1 MSQLDKPQ
9 RPPMIDFNGVCFSK
23 YFTENWDKVQNFTAR
38 PEDILIAT
46 YPKAGTTWVSFI
58 IDSLYFDQTC
68 PERSMSVPLTQRVP
82 FLDIAVPSQPS
93 GTELADQ
100 FKTSPRLIKSHL
112 PVQFVPKSF
121 WENNCRIVYVARNAK
136 DSAVSYFHFT
146 RMNFAQ
152 PDPGD
157 WSTYLKSFMNGK
169 VVFGSWYD
177 HVNNWWK
184 RKEIYERIHFMF
196 YEDLIEDTLQEIRKL
211 CDFLGLSPSAE
222 ELEKIK
228 AAAMFDNMRQNKM
241 ISYSTA
247 KMMDQKVSPF
257 LRKGKVGDW
266 RNHFTV
272 SQNEEFDED
281 YKQKMKG
288 SELFFRTE
296 V

>member
-1 MSQLDKPQ
+1 MSQEEKPQ
-9 RPPMIDFNGVCFSK
+9 RPPLVNYHGVCFSK
-23 YFTENWDKVQNFTAR
+23 YFTENWERVQSFNAR

-58 IDSLYFDQTC
+58 IDLLYFDQTY
-68 PERSMSVPLTQRVP
+68 PDRSVSVPLTQRVP

-93 GTELADQ
+93 GKELADQ
-100 FKTSPRLIKSHL
+100 LTTTPRLIKTHL
-112 PVQFVPKSF
+112 PVQFIPKSF

-136 DSAVSYFHFT
+136 DCAVSYYHFT

-157 WSTYLKSFMNGK
+157 WGTYLKNFMNGE

-184 RKEIYERIHFMF
+184 RKESYPKIHFMF
-196 YEDLIEDTLQEIRKL
+196 YEDLSEDFLQEIFKL
-211 CDFLGLSPSAE
+211 CDFLGLSPSSE
-222 ELEKIK
+222 QLEKIQ
-228 AAAMFDNMRQNKM
+228 AAATFENMRQNKM

-257 LRKGKVGDW
+257 LRKGKIGDW
-266 RNHFTV
+266 KNHFTV
-272 SQNEEFDED
+272 SQNEEFDEH
-281 YKQKMKG
+281 YKQKMKD
-288 SELFFRTE
+288 SQLVFRTE